1 MRKQVKNNVSWIGYT
16 DWELE
21 SFHGDDYSI
30 ENGLSQNA
38 YLIEEEKTVL
48 IDTIW
53 SPHRFEFIENLEKE
67 IDINKI
73 DFIVANQVCRSKSL
87 LAFRP
92 FFILFKAKTSIF

>member
-92 FFILFKAKTSIF
+92 IFEYF